1 MDRFPSDFDDLLN
14 ARGRRLLA
22 DPPQLEAL
30 LAKRRTPIV
39 LLENVIDGGVAR
51 DCIRLLDSAIYPELR
66 RMHTPIPAEALIGMR
81 RNYSERLPKT
91 VRVKTATFNSRRS
104 RMLEVSTEIG
114 LAGMLQS
121 PSFTRLA
128 QSVTSPPLRTDR
140 PGRQVICY
148 EAGDYSGPHNDHH
161 PQRREA
167 RNGFIDLHIMFS
179 NDDVASQWLVYEDRG
194 FLSAAHDVSSR
205 AAIAIYRLPFWHYTT
220 PLVAKPRREASAR
233 RWLLLGSF
241 DYDPPLK
248 KLAYRA

>member
-1 MDRFPSDFDDLLN
+1 MDRFPSEFDELLN

-30 LAKRRTPIV
+30 LAKRQTPIV
-39 LLENVIDGGVAR
+39 VLENVIDDGVAR
-51 DCIRLLDSAIYPELR
+51 ECIRLLDTAVYPQLK
-66 RMHTPIPAEALIGMR
+66 RMHTPIPREALTGMR
-81 RNYSERLPKT
+81 RNYAEKLPKT

-104 RMLEVSTEIG
+104 RMLDVATEIG
-114 LAGMLQS
+114 LAGMLHS
-121 PSFTRLA
+121 PSFIRVA
-128 QSVTSPPLRTDR
+128 QSVTTPPLRTAR
-140 PGRQVICY
+140 SGRQVICY

-161 PQRREA
+161 PQRAEA
-167 RNGFIDLHIMFS
+167 KNGFIDLHIMFS
-179 NDDVASQWLVYEDRG
+179 NDDVASQWLVYEEKG

-220 PLVAKPRREASAR
+220 PLVPRPGRESTAR

-248 KLAYRA
+248 KLAY